1 MHRWLFPILL
11 LAMSLGVVTYYA
23 VAIFDFSPNT
33 TDPHDAQR
41 EYQLYKSVVDGK
53 PMTLNKD
60 NTLVGALLT
69 TWLPALVQKVTH
81 IDPATLYRYFS
92 IPLVVWLPLVVYFL
106 VKHYLSAF
114 MAFLVGLLFIS
125 QPYYIVAPSVARIVV
140 ATTLFALGVLVVV
153 NERWG
158 LWRKG
163 ILLVVLSGLM
173 VVSHCGTA
181 VAVVAFLIGWLTLSF
196 VLRGHW
202 QAVSSK
208 QILTIGMFAVILG
221 LVSWFWFGYAAHFLG
236 THVARVSTGI
246 IAGKVPATVTGSV
259 GIAQTI
265 MGSNFGGLDIIHKLE
280 MIGTWLLFAAIGAGF
295 VMQREKHYLF
305 LSAAVVGI
313 ALVALALV
321 SPWLNGYYGIQRV
334 YFHFSFLL
342 LPFAVYGLMWL
353 SKTAR
358 IWQWTLP
365 TVLTVFYFVFS
376 VAGHFIG
383 G

>member
-1 MHRWLFPILL
+1 
-11 LAMSLGVVTYYA
+11 MSLGVVLYYA

-41 EYQLYKSVVDGK
+41 EYQVYKSVVDGK
-53 PMTLNKD
+53 PMTLEKD

-81 IDPATLYRYFS
+81 VDPTTLYRYFS

-106 VKHYLSAF
+106 VKRYLSAF
-114 MAFLVGLLFIS
+114 MAFLVGMLFVS
-125 QPYYIVAPSVARIVV
+125 QPYYLVAPSVARIVV

-163 ILLVVLSGLM
+163 ILLVLLSGLM

-181 VAVVAFLIGWLTLSF
+181 MAVVAFLIGWLTLSF

-208 QILTIGMFAVILG
+208 QIVTIGIFAIILG
-221 LVSWFWFGYAAHFLG
+221 LFSWLWFGYAAHFLG
-236 THVARVSTGI
+236 THVMRVSTGI

-265 MGSNFGGLDIIHKLE
+265 MGANFGGLDIIHKLE

-353 SKTAR
+353 SKTAK

-376 VAGHFIG
+376 VAGHYIG